1 MSNIPTL
8 TKKRFPV
15 THPGLPALDD
25 SAFSSMAL
33 TFRVM
38 RLAAV
43 WRTRLERALRPHGM
57 TVALMRPL
65 AYLMMMPEGT
75 TQRDLALMMDTD
87 CSALVRVL
95 DLLEKEGLLARVPDP
110 QDRRAKCLS
119 LTPAGREACALF
131 HSVAGKVEEHMKTGM
146 STQDARA
153 LLTRMDALLA
163 VAHTLPA

>member
-1 MSNIPTL
+1 MI
-8 TKKRFPV
+8 R
-15 THPGLPALDD
+15 HAMPALDD
-25 SAFSSMAL
+25 SAFRSMAL

-43 WRTRLERALRPHGM
+43 WRTHLERALRPHGM
-57 TVALMRPL
+57 TVAVMRPL

-95 DLLEKEGLLARVPDP
+95 DLLEKEGLLARTPDA

-119 LTPAGREACALF
+119 LTPAGREKCAIF
-131 HSVAGKVEEHMKTGM
+131 HHVAGEVEQAMKADMTAQD
-146 STQDARA
+146 TQNLVSCMDS
-153 LLTRMDALLA
+153 LLTT
-163 VAHTLPA
+163 AHSLPA

>member
-1 MSNIPTL
+1 MTQ
-8 TKKRFPV
+8 
-15 THPGLPALDD
+15 HGLPALDD

-57 TVALMRPL
+57 TVAVMRPL

-75 TQRDLALMMDTD
+75 TQRDLALVMDTD

-95 DLLEKEGLLARVPDP
+95 DLLEKEGLLSRTPDA

-119 LTPAGREACALF
+119 LTEAGREKCALF
-131 HSVAGKVEEHMKTGM
+131 HKVAGDVEQSMKQGM
-146 STQDARA
+146 TAQDTRD
-153 LLTRMDALLA
+153 LLARMDALLTT
-163 VAHTLPA
+163 AHSLPS

>member
-1 MSNIPTL
+1 MTQ
-8 TKKRFPV
+8 
-15 THPGLPALDD
+15 HGLPALDD
-25 SAFSSMAL
+25 SAFSSLAL

-57 TVALMRPL
+57 TVAVMRPL

-75 TQRDLALMMDTD
+75 TQRDLALVMDTD

-95 DLLEKEGLLARVPDP
+95 DLLEKEGLLSRTPDA

-119 LTPAGREACALF
+119 LTEAGREKCALF
-131 HSVAGKVEEHMKTGM
+131 HKVAGDVEQSMKQGM
-146 STQDARA
+146 TAQDTRS
-153 LLTRMDALLA
+153 LLARMDALLTTA
-163 VAHTLPA
+163 RTLPT

>member
-1 MSNIPTL
+1 MTQ
-8 TKKRFPV
+8 PV
-15 THPGLPALDD
+15 LPALND

-57 TVALMRPL
+57 TVAVMRPL
-65 AYLMMMPEGT
+65 AYLMMMPEGA
-75 TQRDLALMMDTD
+75 TQRDLALVMDTD

-95 DLLEKEGLLARVPDP
+95 DLLEKEGLIARIPDA

-119 LTPAGREACALF
+119 LTPAGRKQCSLF
-131 HSVAGKVEEHMKTGM
+131 HKISAQVEQSMKKGM
-146 STQDARA
+146 SAQDTQA

-163 VAHTLPA
+163 IAHTLPA

>member
-1 MSNIPTL
+1 MPQY
-8 TKKRFPV
+8 
-15 THPGLPALDD
+15 GLPALDD

-57 TVALMRPL
+57 TVAVMRPL

-75 TQRDLALMMDTD
+75 TQRDLALVMDTD

-95 DLLEKEGLLARVPDP
+95 DLLEKKGLLSRTPDA

-119 LTPAGREACALF
+119 LTAAGREKCALF
-131 HSVAGKVEEHMKTGM
+131 HQVAGEVELSMKEGL
-146 STQDARA
+146 SAQDAQGLVA
-153 LLTRMDALLA
+153 RMDALLTT
-163 VAHTLPA
+163 AHALPT

>member
-1 MSNIPTL
+1 MTQ
-8 TKKRFPV
+8 
-15 THPGLPALDD
+15 HGLPALDD

-57 TVALMRPL
+57 TVAVMRPL

-75 TQRDLALMMDTD
+75 TQRDLALVMDTD

-95 DLLEKEGLLARVPDP
+95 DLLEKEGLLSRTPDA

-119 LTPAGREACALF
+119 LTPAGREKCALF
-131 HSVAGKVEEHMKTGM
+131 HKVAGEVEQSMKQGM
-146 STQDARA
+146 TAQDTQG
-153 LLTRMDALLA
+153 LLARMDALLTT
-163 VAHTLPA
+163 AHSLPS

>member
-1 MSNIPTL
+1 MTQ
-8 TKKRFPV
+8 
-15 THPGLPALDD
+15 HGLPALDD

-57 TVALMRPL
+57 TVAVMRPL

-75 TQRDLALMMDTD
+75 TQRDLALVMDTD

-95 DLLEKEGLLARVPDP
+95 DLLEKEGLLSRTPDA

-119 LTPAGREACALF
+119 LTEAGREKCSLF
-131 HSVAGKVEEHMKTGM
+131 HKVAGDVEQSMKHGM
-146 STQDARA
+146 TAQDTRD
-153 LLTRMDALLA
+153 LLARMDALLTT
-163 VAHTLPA
+163 AHSLPS

>member
-1 MSNIPTL
+1 MTQ
-8 TKKRFPV
+8 
-15 THPGLPALDD
+15 HGLPALDD

-57 TVALMRPL
+57 TVAVMRPL

-75 TQRDLALMMDTD
+75 TQRDLALVMDTD

-95 DLLEKEGLLARVPDP
+95 DLLEKEGLLSRTPDA

-119 LTPAGREACALF
+119 LTPAGREKCALF
-131 HSVAGKVEEHMKTGM
+131 HKVAGEVEHSMKQGM
-146 STQDARA
+146 TAQDTQS
-153 LLTRMDALLA
+153 LLARMDALLTT
-163 VAHTLPA
+163 AHSLPS

>member
-1 MSNIPTL
+1 MTQ
-8 TKKRFPV
+8 
-15 THPGLPALDD
+15 HGLPALDD

-57 TVALMRPL
+57 TVAVMRPL

-75 TQRDLALMMDTD
+75 TQRDLALVMDTD

-95 DLLEKEGLLARVPDP
+95 DLLEKEGLLSRTPDA

-119 LTPAGREACALF
+119 LTEAGREKCALF
-131 HSVAGKVEEHMKTGM
+131 HKVAGDVEQSMKQGM
-146 STQDARA
+146 TAQDTRGLLARMDT
-153 LLTRMDALLA
+153 LLTT
-163 VAHTLPA
+163 AHSLPS